1 MPSCLLLKWLCGN
14 SCTWADDV
22 RLPIAGSNEPTMATL
37 YIRAFQIV
45 LRGGR
50 WVSPRWGRWIVY
62 FARREN
68 FFTRSWEPEE
78 EWFWT
83 FEPFAEL
90 KTASFKIKISITCV
104 HKEHEIKTKR
114 YRSNDYSYKWSFHWV
129 ITWKSLFSGQD
140 GRINFWWGGGGG
152 WQKFCG
158 RRGVLEGFSQ
168 MGEMSKFSAGERDLP
183 PSSTVLK
190 NIRSCSRQTK
200 IPDNS
205 NVLLTFNNNTC
216 IDFRTVYKHV
226 SVPSY
231 FIQVI

>member
-1 MPSCLLLKWLCGN
+1 MLLILFSVSAHSLCTHENNVPSCLLLKWLCGN

-22 RLPIAGSNEPTMATL
+22 RLPIAGSNEPTMTTL

-50 WVSPRWGRWIVY
+50 SVSPRWGRWIVY

-68 FFTRSWEPEE
+68 FFTRPWEPEE
-78 EWFWT
+78 EWFWA

-129 ITWKSLFSGQD
+129 ITWKLLFSGED

-152 WQKFCG
+152 MIKILWK
-158 RRGVLEGFSQ
+158 EGSTGGIFPDGGNEQIFSWWE
-168 MGEMSKFSAGERDLP
+168 GP
-183 PSSTVLK
+183 PPILHGTEKHKKLLQADK
-190 NIRSCSRQTK
+190 N
-200 IPDNS
+200 PW
-205 NVLLTFNNNTC
+205 
-216 IDFRTVYKHV
+216 
-226 SVPSY
+226 
-231 FIQVI
+231 